1 MVLLSLHDTIEVLHQ
16 RMGHISRY
24 RIRRIID
31 EGLIDYDTDDFYTK
45 HICRSCL
52 TNKLRRPSYNR
63 DIQKAKRPASRWYM
77 DLTGPYTTTSINGNK
92 YKLSLID
99 SHSNLA
105 FEYYMKDKSASSVQ
119 SKLQEFIDSVI
130 IPRRVIDKDLGYIY
144 ILSDCGTEFNN
155 QVIKD
160 LLLKHGIIQKF
171 SCPYTPETHGKIER
185 LWRTI
190 MEMSRAMLFESGLPE
205 EWWEHASCTALH
217 IYNRI
222 FTSTNDVS
230 PWEKFFLEQPKLDY
244 LRVFGSLGYCHIP
257 IQLRDK
263 SFNPTRMEGILVGYS
278 DDHTRC
284 YKMYIPNLNTFTIT
298 DKVEFIENGESSE
311 LRKKEL
317 VHNINVEVPVINTK
331 ADIKDYEYLINTLHY
346 DWDDKQMFKTT
357 KITIENDNIVA
368 YRKAVNKTGKAIGR
382 TDGPFHIYDIE
393 RYTTAYNNTLTKVN
407 RLVPDDTSSEM
418 YIGSHHCLCALNA
431 MSNDDIDMPVHDR
444 DS

>member
-1 MVLLSLHDTIEVLHQ
+1 MILLSLNDTIEVLHQ
-16 RMGHISRY
+16 RMGHISKH
-24 RIRRIID
+24 RIRQMID
-31 EGLIDYDTDDFYTK
+31 KGLINYDKSDTDDFYTK

-52 TNKLRRPSYNR
+52 TSKRRPSYNR
-63 DIQKAKRPASRWYM
+63 AIQKAKRPASRWYM

-99 SHSNLA
+99 SHTNLA

-160 LLLKHGIIQKF
+160 LLLKHGILQKF

-217 IYNRI
+217 INNRI

-244 LRVFGSLGYCHIP
+244 LRVFWKFRLLSY
-257 IQLRDK
+257 
-263 SFNPTRMEGILVGYS
+263 T
-278 DDHTRC
+278 
-284 YKMYIPNLNTFTIT
+284 NTAQ
-298 DKVEFIENGESSE
+298 
-311 LRKKEL
+311 R
-317 VHNINVEVPVINTK
+317 
-331 ADIKDYEYLINTLHY
+331 
-346 DWDDKQMFKTT
+346 
-357 KITIENDNIVA
+357 
-368 YRKAVNKTGKAIGR
+368 
-382 TDGPFHIYDIE
+382 
-393 RYTTAYNNTLTKVN
+393 
-407 RLVPDDTSSEM
+407 
-418 YIGSHHCLCALNA
+418 
-431 MSNDDIDMPVHDR
+431 
-444 DS
+444 